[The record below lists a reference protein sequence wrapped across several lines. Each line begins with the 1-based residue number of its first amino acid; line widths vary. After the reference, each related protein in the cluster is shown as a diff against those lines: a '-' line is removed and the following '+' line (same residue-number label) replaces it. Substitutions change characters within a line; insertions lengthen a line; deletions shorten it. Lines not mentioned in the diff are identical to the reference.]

1 VSARRKTID
10 PARRGEHAGEASTL
24 HPVFPLA
31 KRARTPHY
39 ATKIARGRAVEKK
52 AEAPR
57 DYEELIRVIHD
68 RHGEMSKSYQK
79 IALYLTQNPNDV
91 AVRSVNA
98 IGESCGVHPSSF
110 VRFAQALGYEG
121 FKELQ
126 ALFQKRLSTAAP
138 GFEAR
143 VKALETELGERTDR
157 SAFGFMH
164 DLIVRDI
171 ASLKEMLT
179 GIEPGDLLKAVALLE
194 KADVVYL
201 IGQLRSAPVVELL
214 RYILTMLGK
223 RCVLLDPGGGLATH
237 MARAMRK
244 KDVLFA
250 VSFRFY
256 ANEVVNVVEEAAER
270 GVPIIAISDSTLS
283 PFARRAR
290 VLFAVPE
297 HEYTFSRSLAAP
309 MCLAQALT
317 VALAARLQNDVE
329 TPRIPT
335 VTGQ

>member
-1 VSARRKTID
+1 VNEI
-10 PARRGEHAGEASTL
+10 
-24 HPVFPLA
+24 V
-31 KRARTPHY
+31 
-39 ATKIARGRAVEKK
+39 
-52 AEAPR
+52 EAPK
-57 DYEELIRVIHD
+57 DYEDLIRVIHD
-68 RHGEMSKSYQK
+68 RYDGMSKSYQK

-91 AVRSVNA
+91 AVRSVNS
-98 IGESCGVHPSSF
+98 IGESSGVHASSF

-121 FKELQ
+121 FKDLQ
-126 ALFQKRLSTAAP
+126 GLFQKRLSTAAP

-143 VKALETELGERTDR
+143 VKALEKELGERTDR
-157 SAFGFMH
+157 SEIGLMH
-164 DLIVRDI
+164 DLVVRDI
-171 ASLKEMLT
+171 ASLQEMLT
-179 GIEPGDLLKAVALLE
+179 DIRPKDLAEAVGLLQ

-214 RYILTMLGK
+214 RYVLTMLGK

-244 KDVLFA
+244 TDLLFA

-256 ANEVVNVVEEAAER
+256 ANEVVNVVEEAAGR
-270 GVPIIAISDSTLS
+270 GIPIVAISDSTLS
-283 PFARRAR
+283 PLAKSAR

-317 VALAARLQNDVE
+317 VALAAKLQNNAVD
-329 TPRIPT
+329 PRIPT
-335 VTGQ
+335 VTEQ